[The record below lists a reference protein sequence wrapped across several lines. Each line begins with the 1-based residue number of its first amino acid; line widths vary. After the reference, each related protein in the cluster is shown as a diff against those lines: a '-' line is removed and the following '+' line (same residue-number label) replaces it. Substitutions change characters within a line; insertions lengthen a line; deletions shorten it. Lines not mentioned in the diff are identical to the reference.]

1 LLVLACGVEDSRP
14 DVPPNVLLIIVD
26 TLRADRLGTYGYPHG
41 SSPNMDA
48 LAAEGVVFE
57 RAIAAASSTGPS
69 HASIFSSRFTRGHTI
84 GGETGK
90 TRFVDTTALAEVFQ
104 AAGYDT
110 AAFVGNSMLN
120 RRLGFD
126 RGFAVYDDDL
136 PEAEANRMI
145 FERVADATS
154 ARTFA
159 WLDQPR
165 EAPFFLWTHFQ
176 DPHGP
181 YTPPEGYVDKLAVP
195 PAPGERPLP
204 PSDRDPSGMKS
215 IPAYQ
220 VLPGLTLPSAYEG
233 RYAEEILFA
242 DHWIGELLARAER
255 RSQDRDLVVLLT
267 ADHGE
272 AMGEANR
279 WFAHGYAT
287 TPDQAHVPMILR
299 APGLAPGRRRE
310 LVHHVDVLP
319 TLLELAGLAVPE
331 DVAGVALGPYVRSG
345 DPLPDRIL
353 YCDDGD
359 DVSAYR
365 GDQFLRIEKPRRRR
379 QGEPERRVTPY
390 RWATDGSFAPDRSAT
405 LDWRAPAFT
414 YLETSVPVSP
424 AEAPSE
430 EMRQRLEAL
439 GYLLE

>member
-1 LLVLACGVEDSRP
+1 M
-14 DVPPNVLLIIVD
+14 PPNVLLIIVD
-26 TLRADRLGTYGYPHG
+26 TLRADRLGAYGYPHG
-41 SSPNMDA
+41 SSPNVDA
-48 LAAEGVVFE
+48 FAAQSVVFE
-57 RAIAAASSTGPS
+57 RALAAASSTGPS

-84 GGETGK
+84 GSETGK

-104 AAGYDT
+104 AGGYDT

-126 RGFAVYDDDL
+126 RGFAVYDDEL
-136 PEAEANRMI
+136 PEAEANRPI
-145 FERVADATS
+145 FERVASATS
-154 ARTFA
+154 DRVFE
-159 WLDQPR
+159 WLEQPR
-165 EAPFFLWTHFQ
+165 EQPFFLWTHYQ

-181 YTPPEGYVDKLAVP
+181 YTPPEGYADTLDVPAVP
-195 PAPGERPLP
+195 GEHPLP
-204 PSDRDPSGMKS
+204 PSERDPSGLRS

-220 VLPGLTLPSAYEG
+220 VLPGLTLPSAYEK

-255 RSQDRDLVVLLT
+255 SSKGRGLVVLLT

-272 AMGEANR
+272 AMGEAER

-299 APGLAPGRRRE
+299 APGLEPGRRRD
-310 LVHHVDVLP
+310 LVHHVDIFP
-319 TLLELAGLAVPE
+319 TLLELAGLASPQ
-331 DVAGVALGPYVRSG
+331 DVVGLALGPFVREG

-353 YCDDGD
+353 YCDDGN

-365 GDQFLRIEKPRRRR
+365 GEHFLRIETPRRRR
-379 QGEPERRVTPY
+379 RDAPERRVTAY
-390 RWATDGSFAPDRSAT
+390 RWAADGSFAPDRGVEI
-405 LDWRAPAFT
+405 DWRAMAFT

-424 AEAPSE
+424 AEAPSD
-430 EMRQRLEAL
+430 EMREKLKAL
-439 GYLLE
+439 GYLLDD